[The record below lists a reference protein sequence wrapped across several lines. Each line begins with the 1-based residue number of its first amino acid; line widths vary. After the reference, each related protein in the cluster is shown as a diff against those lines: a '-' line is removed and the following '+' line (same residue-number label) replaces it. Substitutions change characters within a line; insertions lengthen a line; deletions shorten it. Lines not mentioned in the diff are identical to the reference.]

1 MKKNIFNA
9 VDSADKHGIAV
20 EALIQA
26 EQQFMSGDF
35 DDSELKEALG
45 EDEGFTQMAYKD
57 DDGWWR
63 VTGGTGKFT
72 LEELEK
78 AFPELL

>member
-1 MKKNIFNA
+1 MKRNIFNA

-35 DDSELKEALG
+35 DASELN